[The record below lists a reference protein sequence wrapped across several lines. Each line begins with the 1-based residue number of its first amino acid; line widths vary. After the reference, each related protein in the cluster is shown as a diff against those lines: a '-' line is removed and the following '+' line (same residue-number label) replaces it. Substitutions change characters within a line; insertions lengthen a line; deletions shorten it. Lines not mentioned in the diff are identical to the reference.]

1 MILIM
6 IDFLLRFAH
15 FPLCLWL
22 SYTMVDHEVIKYT
35 LLAYPKAASIPD
47 SFGNLP
53 LHLSLRA
60 GKTWF
65 TGVKEIFEAA
75 PHAIHVQDR
84 TSCQFPFMI
93 AASTRWN
100 TDHHPVEIL
109 DTTQYEIES
118 SHQKAID
125 LLELTT
131 VSELLRRDPCVVDS
145 KC

>member
-1 MILIM
+1 VC
-6 IDFLLRFAH
+6 A
-15 FPLCLWL
+15 FPLYLASNTTKDL
-22 SYTMVDHEVIKYT
+22 EVIKDV
-35 LLAYPKAASIPD
+35 LNAYPEAASIPD
-47 SFGNLP
+47 QFGDLA

-60 GKTWF
+60 GKTWC

-93 AASTRWN
+93 AASTKWN

-109 DTTQYEIES
+109 DTKQYEIES

-131 VSELLRRDPCVVDS
+131 VFELLRRDPCAVDS